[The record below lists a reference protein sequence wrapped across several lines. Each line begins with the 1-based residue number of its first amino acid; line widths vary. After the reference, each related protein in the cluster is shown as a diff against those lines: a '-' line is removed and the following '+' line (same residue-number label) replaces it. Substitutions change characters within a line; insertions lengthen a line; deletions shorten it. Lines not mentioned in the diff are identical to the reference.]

1 LTAPLNATSA
11 VVLAGGRGTRISSLY
26 PDVPKPMIEVAGEPF
41 LHWVT
46 SYLARFGVRDFIY
59 STGHLGGQIANWC
72 ENGRFPNLRRIVC
85 HESSPLGTGGGVLNC
100 LDLCGD
106 NILVVNGDSLCLG
119 GVESLLSLSNDAEV
133 SAGLIG
139 VHQDDTSRYGSL
151 DFDAQ
156 SKRLHGFREK
166 VAGSGHINA
175 GVYYFRKSALQAFP
189 RDTVSSIEHDIVP
202 QLLASS
208 CDVRVVPVRDA
219 PFIDIGIPETV
230 KAAAAFIEANRSLF

>member
-1 LTAPLNATSA
+1 MTAPLNATSA

-26 PDVPKPMIEVAGEPF
+26 PDVPKPMIEVAGKPF

-59 STGHLGGQIANWC
+59 STGHLGGQIADWC
-72 ENGRFPNLRRIVC
+72 ENDQFPNLRRIAC
-85 HESSPLGTGGGVLNC
+85 HESTPLGTGGGVLNC

-106 NILVVNGDSLCLG
+106 NILVLNGDSLCLG
-119 GVESLLSLSNDAEV
+119 GVESLLSLSNEAEV

-175 GVYYFRKSALQAFP
+175 GVYYFRRSALQAFP
-189 RDTVSSIEHDIVP
+189 RDAVLSIEHDIVP
-202 QLLASS
+202 QLLARR

-230 KAAAAFIEANRSLF
+230 KAAASFIEANRALF